1 MEDESADHRTTVT
14 GVVGVPETVLSGALL
29 ASLPRAVPAAPWT
42 VECDAVLWTTRPGPR
57 ASRALPPRLRGSRV
71 AAVVGAVVRYSAT
84 PVGPYAEVL
93 GAVGGLGVRGPW
105 ASVPFMAVDSPAS
118 LVAGRVSW
126 GLPKT
131 LAVVDGSPPAGAVTA
146 HGADDRRWLV
156 TATPHAAGPAVP
168 VPGRVTLRQLAAG
181 LVVTTPVSAT
191 GRLRPAVVRVEVESD
206 GPLAGWLRPGHHPG
220 AVLTGLRLTLGEP
233 RRRR

>member
-1 MEDESADHRTTVT
+1 MTDDPWTAAVR
-14 GVVGVPETVLSGALL
+14 GVVGVPETVLNDALL

-42 VECDAVLWTTRPGPR
+42 VEGEAVLWTTRPCPQ
-57 ASRALPPRLRGSRV
+57 ATQALPPRLRGSQV
-71 AAVVGAVVRYSAT
+71 AAVVVGGVVRYSAT

-93 GAVGGLGVRGPW
+93 GAVGGLGVRGLW
-105 ASVPFMAVDSPAS
+105 ASVPFMAVDSPPS
-118 LVAGRVSW
+118 LVAGRVTW

-131 LAVVDGSPPAGAVTA
+131 LAVVDGSPGAGALSVR
-146 HGADDRRWLV
+146 GADDQRWLV

-168 VPGRVTLRQLAAG
+168 VPGRLMLRQVVAG
-181 LVVTTPVSAT
+181 LVVTSTVTAT
-191 GRLRPAVVRVEVESD
+191 GRLRPAVVRVDVESD

-220 AVLTGLRLTLGEP
+220 VLLSRLRLTIGEP